1 MRTSQISLSIRTSQM
16 LVRHSQ
22 KSTLLLYLPVCTSER
37 SVHISDLSLS
47 PSKLEDHQF
56 ALLKTSTEQFFSI
69 ALHTSDISTALF
81 WSTTLRTHFREKLKI
96 NGINPIHYGGRR
108 RGGRGGEHIV
118 RAADSFVCCGVVG
131 VPGILR
137 KWNFQRIPKP
147 FEGFCINFFFLNFVF
162 RV

>member
-81 WSTTLRTHFREKLKI
+81 WSTALRTHFRKKLKI

-108 RGGRGGEHIV
+108 GRGHIV
-118 RAADSFVCCGVVG
+118 RVADSFVCCGVVG
-131 VPGILR
+131 VSGILR

-147 FEGFCINFFFLNFVF
+147 FEGFCINFFFKNFVF

>member
-108 RGGRGGEHIV
+108 RGGGRGGSILCV
-118 RAADSFVCCGVVG
+118 PQILLFVVVVWEYQG
-131 VPGILR
+131 PWESEIFR
-137 KWNFQRIPKP
+137 
-147 FEGFCINFFFLNFVF
+147 EFLNLLKDFV
-162 RV
+162 